1 MIPRAGLGIGV
12 TGHRVE
18 RLGAEGV
25 AAVAVTLAAV
35 FADIERA
42 AHPIAPGALR
52 LVTGLAEGA
61 DSIAADVARARGWA
75 LDVVLP
81 FFRDD
86 YAADFAA
93 GAERDAFHRRLG
105 GCAKILELPGARDA
119 DGHGAAYERAG
130 RLVVAQADILVAV
143 WDGKPPRGRGG
154 TAQIVAEA
162 VLSGVPVIHVAVGG
176 DDTGSTH
183 PPMLLWDGLEE
194 LDLGQQTVDT
204 VARGDLGALPGL
216 VRSLVD
222 APADPASRAT
232 LARFAA
238 VRTRRWSIAFAYPLL
253 LAVMGIRWPRLTDI
267 TGRGTATGSPIHRL
281 CAADAGFAAGL
292 RDTLAPRFDRAD
304 AVATRVA
311 QQFRSVYVTNFVFAA
326 LAVILSLLGLALPA
340 SAKPVL
346 IALEVLV
353 IGTILVQ
360 TRRGTRGAW
369 HRRWLDHRAL
379 AERLRCLALSTQ
391 LGELDLRTANDRAA
405 PWVIW
410 FARTTA
416 REIGLPSTR
425 ADAAYLKC
433 VRDALIALIDDQV
446 GYLASDARRM
456 HRLEHRLH
464 LLGTVM
470 FTATVLACV
479 GLLTFKA
486 MDAVMPALDA
496 FAHPLAIATTILS
509 AALPAIGAAIYGIRM
524 QGDFAG
530 IAERSHMLGEQL
542 ATLRAVIADDALGF
556 DTLARRVTRVTGLLT
571 EDLSSWLRTYHARPL
586 ALPG

>member
-1 MIPRAGLGIGV
+1 MLPRGGLGIGV
-12 TGHRVE
+12 TGHRIE
-18 RLGAEGV
+18 RLGAARIDAVG
-25 AAVAVTLAAV
+25 AALAAV
-35 FADIERA
+35 FAGLERA
-42 AHPIAPGALR
+42 AHPIAPAALR

-61 DSIAADVARARGWA
+61 DAIAADAAHARGWA

-105 GCAKILELPGARDA
+105 DCARIFELPGERDD

-130 RLVVAQADILVAV
+130 RLVIAQADILVAV
-143 WDGKPPRGRGG
+143 WDGAPPRGRGG

-162 VLSGVPVIHVAVGG
+162 VLRGVPVIHVDAAGARA
-176 DDTGSTH
+176 
-183 PPMLLWDGLEE
+183 PLLLWDGLEE
-194 LDLGQQTVDT
+194 LDLGQQTVET
-204 VARGDLGALPGL
+204 VARGDLGALPAL

-222 APADPASRAT
+222 PPADPATRAI
-232 LARFAA
+232 LARFAT

-253 LAVMGIRWPRLTDI
+253 LAVMGIRRPRLADF
-267 TGRGTATGSPIHRL
+267 TGRAAAGASPIHRL

-311 QQFRSVYVTNFVFAA
+311 QLFRSVYVTNFVFAA

-340 SAKPVL
+340 AAKPVL
-346 IALEVLV
+346 IGLEVLV

-379 AERLRCLALSTQ
+379 AERLRCLAISTQ

-425 ADAAYLKC
+425 ADPAYLAC
-433 VRDALIALIDDQV
+433 VRDALLALIDDQV
-446 GYLASDARRM
+446 AYLASDAGRM

-470 FTATVLACV
+470 FAATVLACV

-486 MDAVMPALDA
+486 LDAVLPALDA
-496 FAHPLAIATTILS
+496 FAHPLAIATTIVS
-509 AALPAIGAAIYGIRM
+509 AALPAVGAAIYGIRM

-530 IAERSHMLGEQL
+530 IAERSRMLADQL
-542 ATLRAVIADDALGF
+542 ATLRAVIVDDAPGF